1 MNITAIVLAAGQ
13 GTRMNSALPKVL
25 HTIAKKPLLQHVLT
39 SVASLKLKQ
48 TIEVCGYKA
57 ELVKQTFTNWP
68 IDWVIQEQQ
77 LGTADAV
84 RSALPQLQQTD
95 KVLVLCGDVPLIEPQ
110 TLLRLIN
117 NTPQNSLGL
126 LTVIARDN
134 KGFGRI
140 IRDNTGQV
148 VKIVEEKDATNDERS
163 IKEINPGVYLIPS
176 NKLPKW
182 LSQISTN
189 NAQKELY
196 LTDIIALAVRERVDI
211 YTEEVL
217 QIEEVMGVNTRSQLA
232 ELERYYQRQQAEK
245 WMQQGVTILDPA
257 RIDIRG
263 DVSIAKDVTID
274 VNVILEGNVTIERNV
289 TIGANTLI
297 KDCYIGEGTE
307 ILSHSVLDSAQ
318 IGANCLVGPFAR
330 VRPKTVLKERVKIGN
345 FVEIKNAI
353 IAVDSKVNHLSYIGD
368 ADIGEKVNVGAGTI
382 TCNYDGVN
390 KYRTT
395 IENNV
400 FIGSDVQLIA
410 PITIGEGSTIAAGT
424 TVMKDVPKGALALNT
439 KQQQHVAGWQ
449 LAKK

>member
-48 TIEVCGYKA
+48 TIVVCGYKA

-148 VKIVEEKDATNDERS
+148 VRIVEEKDATNDERS

-289 TIGANTLI
+289 IIGANTLI

-410 PITIGEGSTIAAGT
+410 PITIGEGATIAAGT

>member
-1 MNITAIVLAAGQ
+1 MNITAIVLAAGH

-48 TIEVCGYKA
+48 TIVVCGYKA

-68 IDWVIQEQQ
+68 IDWAIQEQQ

-211 YTEEVL
+211 YTEEVF
-217 QIEEVMGVNTRSQLA
+217 QIEKVIGVNTRSQLA

-318 IGANCLVGPFAR
+318 IGANCQVGPFAR

-424 TVMKDVPKGALALNT
+424 TVMKDVPRGALALNT